1 MAQASLNDEKNRL
14 SKISL
19 DCSCKGVIKCYSP
32 FNCVSICPPVGVV
45 GLPSVRYISGWEALQ
60 GLFTAYRCQAAGPSK
75 TFFKIWN
82 YAKILSLSRLEQ
94 MNGICLA
101 FVSIQYIWPRNQTYT
116 VPLHLLQAWQVRFLY
131 CMEIYLISGQC
142 SNIQNIFGTVQQYSE
157 FFGTVQQYSEY
168 FRDSAA
174 IFRIFSGQCSSVF
187 ACEKH
192 VASL

>member
-1 MAQASLNDEKNRL
+1 MTGS
-14 SKISL
+14 
-19 DCSCKGVIKCYSP
+19 
-32 FNCVSICPPVGVV
+32 VSI
-45 GLPSVRYISGWEALQ
+45 
-60 GLFTAYRCQAAGPSK
+60 
-75 TFFKIWN
+75 
-82 YAKILSLSRLEQ
+82 
-94 MNGICLA
+94 
-101 FVSIQYIWPRNQTYT
+101 
-116 VPLHLLQAWQVRFLY
+116 LY
-131 CMEIYLISGQC
+131 GNIDLISGQC